1 MFLITAVS
9 VRFSKKFAMILGLSF
24 ALAGVAGAWWALD
37 PRWPYAQV
45 ITTVIATLGLQGC
58 WLMVSS
64 MVADI
69 CDEDELRTGLR
80 REGMFG
86 AVNGFALKAALA
98 LTSLIGGWLLT
109 FSGFDPNTADTG
121 ISVETALMMKNLII
135 GFQVVAL
142 IAAIVVFIFYP
153 ISRKRAEET
162 RRILEER
169 KRSAPVSE

>member
-1 MFLITAVS
+1 
-9 VRFSKKFAMILGLSF
+9 
-24 ALAGVAGAWWALD
+24 
-37 PRWPYAQV
+37 
-45 ITTVIATLGLQGC
+45 
-58 WLMVSS
+58 MVSS

-69 CDEDELRTGLR
+69 CDEDELLTGRR

-86 AVNGFALKAALA
+86 AVNGFVLKAALA

-109 FSGFDPNTADTG
+109 FSGFDPNTASAG

-142 IAAIVVFIFYP
+142 IAAIVVFAFYP

-162 RRILEER
+162 RRILEDR
-169 KRSAPVSE
+169 KKAGGFYKQ